1 MTVHDSMVPQA
12 STIKHVNNIHI
23 HIHIY
28 IYIYICMYSNGVIPF
43 VHIVV
48 LYSTQKNKIK
58 HCSTIKKTTS
68 Q

>member
-1 MTVHDSMVPQA
+1 MYV
-12 STIKHVNNIHI
+12 
-23 HIHIY
+23 
-28 IYIYICMYSNGVIPF
+28 CMYSNGVIPF

-58 HCSTIKKTTS
+58 HCSNIKKTTS

>member
-1 MTVHDSMVPQA
+1 MTVHDLMVPQA

-23 HIHIY
+23 Y
-28 IYIYICMYSNGVIPF
+28 IYSNGMIPF

>member
-1 MTVHDSMVPQA
+1 MIVHDSMVPQA

-58 HCSTIKKTTS
+58 HFSNIKKTTS